1 MLEQYPLGPNT
12 REIFSQKRKM
22 AGLEPLPQHQQ
33 LSNQPMLNPAYAALL
48 PRLLVPALWET
59 QGAVMSLARLMQAYL
74 LHNVEAVVRTNKV
87 RTLSSL
93 SSLISLFQSVNVS
106 LFFRLKQ
113 YLVSIS
119 DC

>member
-12 REIFSQKRKM
+12 RELFAQRRKM

-33 LSNQPMLNPAYAALL
+33 QLNQPQLNPAYAALL

-74 LHNVEAVVRTNKV
+74 LHNVEAVVNTNKV
-87 RTLSSL
+87 SAWSL
-93 SSLISLFQSVNVS
+93 
-106 LFFRLKQ
+106 
-113 YLVSIS
+113 
-119 DC
+119 